1 MPEEIP
7 ATPGWAD
14 QRADEV
20 FATLS
25 KTPAIKSAIDVYMAC
40 LATRKSPSTPSDTLG
55 AEFNG
60 CRAILHRALRAE
72 DVDNLD
78 ALDAKLEALEAE
90 IASGS

>member
-14 QRADEV
+14 RRADEA
-20 FATLS
+20 FATLP
-25 KTPAIKSAIDVYMAC
+25 KTPAVKSAIDAYMAC

-55 AEFNG
+55 SEFNG
-60 CRAILHRALRAE
+60 CRTSLRRTLESEAVE
-72 DVDNLD
+72 SLD

-90 IASGS
+90 IAAGS

>member
-14 QRADEV
+14 QRADEA
-20 FATLS
+20 FAVLPQTA
-25 KTPAIKSAIDVYMAC
+25 AIKSAINAYMAC
-40 LATRKSPSTPSDTLG
+40 LATRKSPSTPSDMLG

-60 CRAILHRALRAE
+60 CGTILRRTLESEGVE
-72 DVDNLD
+72 DLD
-78 ALDAKLEALEAE
+78 ALDAKLKALEAE